1 MLGGRCETTSLS
13 GGPKQDRTSF
23 LRSLLFRQPALL
35 RQQGARKSLEDCGHY
50 LIRKVRSLSL
60 RLSDSRRGFPA
71 GKSVGGSKS
80 PTGTPHK
87 GHRPLQSHL
96 PRALPMPDR
105 RTGHDGV
112 RGAKVVVDLDR
123 CGSLVNNKDTAS
135 HGLPFAARI
144 ERAADERNHP
154 IFRHSPCAETPARAL
169 I

>member
-1 MLGGRCETTSLS
+1 MRDNVAKWRSQAGPHVVLKVVTVQAASTAQAARC
-13 GGPKQDRTSF
+13 
-23 LRSLLFRQPALL
+23 
-35 RQQGARKSLEDCGHY
+35 RKSLEDCGHY
-50 LIRKVRSLSL
+50 LIRKVRSLFL

-71 GKSVGGSKS
+71 GKSVGGSNS
-80 PTGTPHK
+80 PAGTPHK

-123 CGSLVNNKDTAS
+123 CGSLVNNKDRAS
-135 HGLPFAARI
+135 HVLPFAARI

-154 IFRHSPCAETPARAL
+154 IFRHPPGAETPARAL
-169 I
+169 M